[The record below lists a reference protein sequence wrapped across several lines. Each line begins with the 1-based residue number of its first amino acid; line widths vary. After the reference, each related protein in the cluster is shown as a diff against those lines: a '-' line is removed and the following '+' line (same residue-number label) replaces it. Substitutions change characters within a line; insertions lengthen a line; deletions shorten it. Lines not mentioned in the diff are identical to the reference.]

1 MTMLMILR
9 PKLGTRAAQLIDPG
23 SGVVTDL
30 LDAAVPS
37 VLVYYEGN
45 RYGAVNLQTLEDRVR
60 SAAGRC
66 VARYPTV
73 ARALLPRT
81 DFDVIGTVDPADW
94 SVTWTS

>member
-1 MTMLMILR
+1 
-9 PKLGTRAAQLIDPG
+9 
-23 SGVVTDL
+23 
-30 LDAAVPS
+30 
-37 VLVYYEGN
+37 VLEG
-45 RYGAVNLQTLEDRVR
+45 RVR